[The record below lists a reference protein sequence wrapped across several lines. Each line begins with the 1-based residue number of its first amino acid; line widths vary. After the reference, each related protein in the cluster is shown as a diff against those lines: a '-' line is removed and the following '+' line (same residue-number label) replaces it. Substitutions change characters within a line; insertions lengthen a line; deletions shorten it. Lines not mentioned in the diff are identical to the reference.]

1 VPKESVQTVDTVD
14 RAPVQARSTRRSGW
28 DDDEQA
34 SSGSEA
40 RGQSGAQAQAFKP
53 LTKEEASALR
63 AKEPPLSPWR
73 VVAVQGVLGVVV
85 ALLAGLATARQEV
98 AWSVLYGAAT
108 VVVPGALMARGMSS
122 RLSSMSPGSSA
133 VSFMLWEMVKIAV
146 SVVMLMLA
154 PKLVQPLVW
163 PALLAGLVLGMK
175 VYRVALL
182 WRGRSRQ
189 NRIRTSAQ
197 EHVS

>member
-1 VPKESVQTVDTVD
+1 VEPARNPALTT
-14 RAPVQARSTRRSGW
+14 APNRW
-28 DDDEQA
+28 DDEDVGA
-34 SSGSEA
+34 GSWRDGEKA
-40 RGQSGAQAQAFKP
+40 KVFKP

-73 VVAVQGVLGVVV
+73 VIAVQVMVGVAA
-85 ALLAGLATARQEV
+85 ALLAGLVTRRQEV

-108 VVVPGALMARGMSS
+108 VVVPGALMARGMTS
-122 RLSSMSPGSSA
+122 RISSMSPGSSA

-163 PALLAGLVLGMK
+163 PALLVGLVLGMK
-175 VYRVALL
+175 VYWLALL
-182 WRGRSRQ
+182 WRGRAR
-189 NRIRTSAQ
+189 
-197 EHVS
+197 